1 MNKFLTK
8 IAGVVASLAMV
19 IGVGVGVASKQA
31 KGAYADPN
39 TYTIGWGTATGS
51 SGTYTNFSATSGTV
65 DDLLSFTTA
74 KNGGTTAPA
83 YNSNNN
89 DLRLYYSSNGNGGSI
104 TITPA
109 QGITFTG
116 FVLTATT
123 SPSVKYSVDG
133 GTATSVSASNQNVY
147 TVSGISVSSSLTI
160 QNVNTS
166 NTQLRIKTISL
177 SYTAP
182 TKTLSSIALS
192 GTYPTTFYQGDAFSH
207 EGMIVTA
214 TYDDDSH
221 KDVTSDAT
229 FTGYNMLE
237 TGEQTVTVSYAEN
250 EVTKTATY
258 DITVNAARSLSSIA
272 LSGTYPTTF
281 YQGDAFSH
289 EGMIVTATYDDDSH
303 KDVTSDATF
312 TGYNMLET
320 GEQTVTVSYAENEVT
335 KTATYDITVS
345 EQRVFTFNA
354 ANDFGDS
361 PLTKGIITFTCNNG
375 VLNNKS
381 EYRLYKNSVTTFTSS
396 GAHIGQIDF
405 TGVSGNPASGFGSQ
419 TGWTTNGNNGTWKGD
434 AASVTFTASGAQVRA
449 TSIVVTLVFT
459 EPSVTVDPS
468 EITLKT
474 YNSNGI
480 TITATTQNIDTP
492 TFDWNKNNNNITL
505 TATENANEIVVKPN
519 TDVDATA
526 KVFLDVG
533 GANPSLER
541 VEINVTLEAPINGEI
556 PEMAYTV
563 AQARAAIDAGTNVND
578 VYATGI
584 VSAIVIPL
592 DNGVITYDISD
603 DGLTTS
609 EQLRAYRGKSFDG
622 DNFTGEYDIEVGA
635 TVIIF
640 GDLIKYNDSVYE
652 FAYGNELVEYTAPVK
667 TLTSIALSG
676 TYPTNFYVGDEFSSE
691 GIVVMASYDNGSSRN
706 VAAQAA
712 FSGYNMSEAGVQTVT
727 VSYTEG
733 LVTKTATYSITVV
746 LRVIANYNLYEG
758 SALAEGDYVIYDGG
772 YALKAEISD
781 KNRAN
786 NVEITPEND
795 VIETDNETIVWH
807 IARDGDYYTLFNV
820 SVNKYLASTGS
831 KNTAKL
837 ESDITDNSRWTL
849 ETDEGKFEFVNKAR
863 AAADNDPS
871 NKYIP

>member
-182 TKTLSSIALS
+182 TKT
-192 GTYPTTFYQGDAFSH
+192 
-207 EGMIVTA
+207 
-214 TYDDDSH
+214 
-221 KDVTSDAT
+221 
-229 FTGYNMLE
+229 
-237 TGEQTVTVSYAEN
+237 
-250 EVTKTATY
+250 
-258 DITVNAARSLSSIA
+258 LSSIA

-849 ETDEGKFEFVNKAR
+849 ETDEGKFEFDRIFGQTIGHKYGAMNIEMKDGRILRVGLEGSFNSGEDEENPNRLIFDLVYCEYYDDDCNMMGINTDDIKAIYFC
-863 AAADNDPS
+863 DE
-871 NKYIP
+871 KIYG